1 MELPESL
8 KKIDEM
14 ILPKSDEELRKERK
28 REKFNEYQNKYRQR
42 NREKYNEYM
51 KNLTN
56 KLYEDEEYKKKR
68 MEQMKIIA
76 NKHRM
81 IKLETSPPT
90 RGRGRP
96 PKNVNIAT
104 C

>member
-1 MELPESL
+1 M
-8 KKIDEM
+8 IDLEM
-14 ILPKSDEELRKERK
+14 ILPKTDEELRKK
-28 REKFNEYQNKYRQR
+28 REKYNEYQKKYREK

-56 KLYEDEEYKKKR
+56 KLYENEEYKKNR
-68 MEQMKIIA
+68 MEQKRIIA
-76 NKHRM
+76 NKHRLLKND
-81 IKLETSPPT
+81 ISPPT

>member
-1 MELPESL
+1 MTDL
-8 KKIDEM
+8 EM
-14 ILPKSDEELRKERK
+14 ILPKTDEELKKEIK
-28 REKFNEYQNKYRQR
+28 RVKFNEYQNKYRER

-56 KLYEDEEYKKKR
+56 KLYEDEEYKKNR

-76 NKHRM
+76 NKHRLL
-81 IKLETSPPT
+81 KNAASPST

-96 PKNVNIAT
+96 PKNINIAT

>member
-1 MELPESL
+1 MTDL
-8 KKIDEM
+8 EM
-14 ILPKSDEELRKERK
+14 ILPKTDEELRKEIK
-28 REKFNEYQNKYRQR
+28 RIKFNEYQNKYRER

-56 KLYEDEEYKKKR
+56 KLYEDEEYKKNR
-68 MEQMKIIA
+68 MEQKRIIA
-76 NKHRM
+76 NKHRLLKN
-81 IKLETSPPT
+81 IASPPT

-96 PKNVNIAT
+96 LKNINIAT